1 MEIVL
6 NPLEG
11 RFRGRIPS
19 NSEPVPDQAR
29 ESGSDFREFGFHPGR
44 HDQAQI
50 PADVVLGDAW
60 ETAPRLDHLQNRRYA
75 AVRFFRNWIVSHFSR
90 CITAVLTWQGR
101 EVSRIGY
108 STWLCLIYF
117 DSYAI

>member
-1 MEIVL
+1 MNSDV
-6 NPLEG
+6 
-11 RFRGRIPS
+11 IP
-19 NSEPVPDQAR
+19 
-29 ESGSDFREFGFHPGR
+29 
-44 HDQAQI
+44 
-50 PADVVLGDAW
+50 GDTIKPKSQPMSSWGNAW

-90 CITAVLTWQGR
+90 CITAVLTWEGR